1 MLNALNLIQPY
12 LDKPLTAEWVQ
23 HALTHSGFVVEHIHD
38 AGGTKVLDV
47 ELTSN
52 RPDCQSH
59 IGIARELAVLAGCKF
74 QIPSVAAIDLKN
86 SDGHTGDA
94 VLIALDAPKR
104 CPYYSAV
111 AINHVRVGP
120 SPDWLV
126 RALESLGLRTVN
138 NVVDITNYVLMLT
151 GQPLHAF
158 DRDRLSSG
166 PVVIREA
173 LDGETMRLINGQEV
187 RLSAS
192 DLLIAD
198 CNRPLA
204 LAGIMGGLE
213 SEIHAGTQRVLLES
227 AQFDPTGIARTVRR
241 TNISSDSSRRFERG
255 VDPAMVVY
263 ARNLAAQMI
272 CELCGGKIG
281 AVSDRGDLVQAQ
293 HHIPLR
299 LERFTKLIGVAM
311 DPDTAMNILRG
322 LEFTP
327 RLNGAEIQC
336 TTPSFRFDIS
346 REVDLIEELVRIWG
360 YENVPLGDRV
370 NHSLPPPDRALECRR
385 KVRQLLAGA
394 GWYET
399 VTFTFVDPPEFELFA
414 AAPAQALKVQDAVR
428 KANNVLRPSLLPGL
442 LSTIRQNQNVG
453 ESHARFF
460 EIASVFSRPAASAA
474 PVEKQHLAITGRDI
488 AEVIGCIELI
498 VESISGASPDGH
510 SGIEVIPAEETGF
523 AKGACGKVI
532 FASRANGEVPVSLGF
547 VGLLNAPVTRYYD
560 LRKPVAAAELDW
572 EAIAALFAPLRR
584 AHELPRF
591 PAVRR
596 DLSAIVLESV
606 SWREIRSRIDG
617 VVDHNLLAEIRFV
630 GSYRGKPIEAGK
642 KSVTMEL
649 VFRDAKGSLQSEQ
662 VDAQMNRIIAGLE
675 AGVGAEIR
683 R

>member
-1 MLNALNLIQPY
+1 M
-12 LDKPLTAEWVQ
+12 DKPLTAEWVQ

-38 AGGTKVLDV
+38 AGDTKVLDV

-59 IGIARELAVLAGCKF
+59 IGIARELAVLAGCKL
-74 QIPSVAAIDLKN
+74 QIPPVTATKPKD
-86 SDGHTGDA
+86 SDAHGDNA
-94 VLIALDAPKR
+94 VIIALDAPKR
-104 CPYYSAV
+104 CPYYSAA

-126 RALESLGLRTVN
+126 RALESLALRTVN

-158 DRDRLSSG
+158 DRDRLSPG

-187 RLSAS
+187 RLTAS

-198 CNRPLA
+198 CHRPLA

-213 SEIHAGTQRVLLES
+213 SEIHSGTQRVLLES

-255 VDPAMVVY
+255 VDPAMVIY

-272 CELCGGKIG
+272 CELSGGELV
-281 AVSDRGDLVQAQ
+281 AVSDRGDLVQVQ
-293 HHIPLR
+293 HEIPLR
-299 LERFTKLIGVAM
+299 LERFTKLIGVAI

-327 RLNGAEIQC
+327 RQSGAEIHC

-370 NHSLPPPDRALECRR
+370 NHALPPPDRVLECRR
-385 KVRQLLAGA
+385 KVRRLLAGA

-414 AAPAQALKVQDAVR
+414 APQQALKVQDAVR

-453 ESHARFF
+453 ESHTRFF

-474 PVEKQHLAITGRDI
+474 PVEVQHLAITGRDV
-488 AEVIGCIELI
+488 AEVISCIELI
-498 VESISGASPDGH
+498 LDSVAGASPDGQ
-510 SGIEVIPAEETGF
+510 SGIEVIPADETGF

-532 FASRANGEVPVSLGF
+532 FRSRTSGAAPVSLGF
-547 VGLLNAPVTRYYD
+547 VGLLSAPVTRYYD

-572 EAIAALFAPLRR
+572 GAIAALYAPLRR

-606 SWREIRSRIDG
+606 SWRDIRSRIDG
-617 VVDHNLLAEIRFV
+617 VVDHTLLAEIRFV
-630 GSYRGKPIEAGK
+630 GSYRGKPIEVGK

-675 AGVGAEIR
+675 AGGGAEIR